1 MTLPE
6 LRNSFSRA
14 FPDSGEPRFFYAP
27 GRVNLIGEHI
37 DYNGGYVFPCALTLG
52 TYAAI
57 CKRDDNTMRLVSANV
72 QPPITVSTC
81 NLQYDKAHGW
91 ANNPKSVTKLL
102 IDAGH
107 KLTGYDIFI
116 WGNLPNSAGLSS
128 SASINVL
135 VATALNAV
143 FDLGLTP
150 VEIALLCQRAENE
163 YLGVNCGIMDQFAS
177 AMGKKDHAILLD
189 CSTLEY
195 KYVPLELGDFRLV
208 LANTNKPRA
217 LADSKYNERRAECD
231 YALSLMQKVCDAK
244 NLCEITNQ
252 DFTELSLKAFG
263 IETVKQGESVITPEL
278 RESTPLS
285 PEAVAFQRA
294 YHAVHENHRV
304 KIATDALAGGNLAT
318 FGMLVS
324 ASHTSLR
331 DFYEVTG
338 DELDA
343 LVNAAQ
349 DYLLGVLTALMP
361 VSDDGTTCDP
371 DSMIKAHLEW
381 EDTFINDMPNSL
393 PMLGSRMTG
402 AGFGGCTVSIVHK
415 DHVDNFIKHVGAD
428 YTTATGL
435 VADFYVAE
443 VDDGAREVF
452 ICQQP

>member
-6 LRNSFSRA
+6 LQNAFNRA

-37 DYNGGYVFPCALTLG
+37 DYSGGYVFPCALTLG

-57 CKRDDNTMRLVSANV
+57 CKRDDNVMRLVSANI
-72 QPPITVSTC
+72 QPPMTVDMG
-81 NLQYDKAHGW
+81 NLQYDKDHGW
-91 ANNPKSVTKLL
+91 ANNPKAVTKLL
-102 IDAGH
+102 VDAGH
-107 KLTGYDIFI
+107 PLTGYDIYI
-116 WGNLPNSAGLSS
+116 WGNLPSSAGLSS

-135 VATALNAV
+135 VATALNAL

-195 KYVPLELGDFRLV
+195 KHVPLELGDYRLV

-231 YALSLMQKVCDAK
+231 YALCILQKVCDA
-244 NLCEITNQ
+244 NYLCNISGEE
-252 DFTELSLKAFG
+252 FTELSNKAFG
-263 IETVKQGESVITPEL
+263 EETVQQGINAVCSKTQDL
-278 RESTPLS
+278 APLS
-285 PEAVAFQRA
+285 PEATAYKRAF
-294 YHAVHENHRV
+294 HAVSENDRV
-304 KIATDALAGGNLAT
+304 KIATDALASGDLHS
-318 FGMLVS
+318 FGALVS
-324 ASHTSLR
+324 ASHASLR

-343 LVNAAQ
+343 LVYAAHS
-349 DYLLGVLTALMP
+349 YEEA
-361 VSDDGTTCDP
+361 TTTGGE
-371 DSMIKAHLEW
+371 IV
-381 EDTFINDMPNSL
+381 

-415 DHVDNFIKHVGAD
+415 DHVDAFIKQVGTA
-428 YTTATGL
+428 YTKATSL

-443 VDDGAREVF
+443 IDDGAREVF
-452 ICQQP
+452 ICQQQ